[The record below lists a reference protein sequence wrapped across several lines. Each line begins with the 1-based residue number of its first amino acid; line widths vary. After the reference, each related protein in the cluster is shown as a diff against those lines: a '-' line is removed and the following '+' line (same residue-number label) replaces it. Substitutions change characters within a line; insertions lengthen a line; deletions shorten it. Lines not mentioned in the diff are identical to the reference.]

1 MAKDLIEGGN
11 KFLQKYQQ
19 SEKLVDV
26 YNKAWI
32 QKQVQDNDDFYFIQ
46 QDDFAR
52 WSKESHRR
60 IEGHLY
66 LLKIEDDDNE
76 LKTELVGLFPWLKA
90 YFAASIGKEQIHDPD
105 IIFFNNVIQS
115 VYLIKLGRK
124 SRFISQGPFNALGNP
139 TITKDEFCALDLGGV
154 VEYLESGLA
163 ETGAAF
169 EELACSNLD
178 DEESIEML
186 AEAIEDAQQPIRQFF
201 QIWDLDTNDY

>member
-66 LLKIEDDDNE
+66 LLKIEDDDNQ

-105 IIFFNNVIQS
+105 IIFFNNVMS
-115 VYLIKLGRK
+115 ATHGYFSLMGYSGNRVV
-124 SRFISQGPFNALGNP
+124 SRFGIRNGFPDVVSHDKHARQHQNP
-139 TITKDEFCALDLGGV
+139 TEETHE
-154 VEYLESGLA
+154 VERIHCFY
-163 ETGAAF
+163 
-169 EELACSNLD
+169 
-178 DEESIEML
+178 
-186 AEAIEDAQQPIRQFF
+186 
-201 QIWDLDTNDY
+201 